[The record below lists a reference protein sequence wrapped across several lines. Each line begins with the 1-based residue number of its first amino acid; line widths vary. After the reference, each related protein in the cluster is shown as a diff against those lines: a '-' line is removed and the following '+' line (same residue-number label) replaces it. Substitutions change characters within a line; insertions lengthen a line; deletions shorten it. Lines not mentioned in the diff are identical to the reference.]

1 MASWAGRH
9 RHYWPSSYPDRTC
22 RQRYVLPLL
31 VGNCGRVSFTFG
43 TVRKRNVRT
52 FICVLFCFFFP
63 FCPHLYGWVVPLH
76 LKYVFVPRAVKQ
88 KGRITTKKRLIP
100 FTQSFPP
107 FATVTEK
114 HGKTRH
120 RKNNHDIA
128 DGSRK
133 AREVVR

>member
-1 MASWAGRH
+1 MGRKA
-9 RHYWPSSYPDRTC
+9 P
-22 RQRYVLPLL
+22 PLL
-31 VGNCGRVSFTFG
+31 AFLLPRPHLSAKVCSAAARRELRASFFYFWHSKKTE
-43 TVRKRNVRT
+43 RT
-52 FICVLFCFFFP
+52 YIHLRFVLFFFS